1 MSALLLA
8 LHLIGATLWVGGMG
22 FAIMA
27 LRPSLAVIE
36 PAARAALMAETHRR
50 FLRIVWA
57 MMPLVLLTGYA
68 MLFGVLGGFRGV
80 GWPVHAM
87 HLVGLV
93 MGGIFLVI
101 WFGPFQAMRRAMA
114 AGDVGAAMA
123 ANDRIRKLVSVNFSL
138 GVLSLVLGGAARFGA

>member
-8 LHLIGATLWVGGMG
+8 LHLIGAALWVGGMG
-22 FAIMA
+22 FAIMV

-36 PAARAALMAETHRR
+36 PAARATLMAETHRR

-68 MLFGVLGGFRGV
+68 MMFGVLGGFRGV

-93 MGGIFLVI
+93 MAGIFLVI
-101 WFGPFQAMRRAMA
+101 WFGPFQALRRATDA
-114 AGDVGAAMA
+114 QAAMA
-123 ANDRIRKLVSVNFSL
+123 ANDRIRKLVSINFSL
-138 GVLSLVLGGAARFGA
+138 GVLALALGGAARFGA